1 MGKVRAGGGGQS
13 GSQTE
18 KKDRKAESDGQMIG
32 RAEIDW
38 KLSPPTAR

>member
-1 MGKVRAGGGGQS
+1 MGKVRAGGGAIWESDG
-13 GSQTE
+13 E
-18 KKDRKAESDGQMIG
+18 KDRKAESDGQMIG

>member
-32 RAEIDW
+32 RAEIDL

>member
-1 MGKVRAGGGGQS
+1 MSEGGVGGAIWES
-13 GSQTE
+13 DGE
-18 KKDRKAESDGQMIG
+18 KDRKAESDGQMIG